1 MKQDTRITLQV
12 GAIMVAVLAAGVAGT
27 LAIDWLVRAVGP

>member
-12 GAIMVAVLAAGVAGT
+12 GAIMLVALSAAVAVVLG
-27 LAIDWLVRAVGP
+27 IDWLVRAVWP